1 MLEQLPAFICSFV
14 AVFFSLGVVFLNNP
28 LYCALSL
35 IGSFLGVAGIFAV
48 LGAHFLAVTQIVVYA
63 GAIVVLIMFVIML
76 LNIKVEQR
84 KYFSEKLVL
93 ILASVLTGFALVAL
107 FPILKSILADSSLSS
122 RIGKRLIDMGD
133 ISALAQILFKDY
145 LLAFE
150 LCSIL
155 LIAAMVGAVLV
166 ARSRDA

>member
-1 MLEQLPAFICSFV
+1 MLEQLPALICSFI

-28 LYCALSL
+28 LFSALSL
-35 IGSFLGVAGIFAV
+35 IGTFLGVAGIFAV

-76 LNIKVEQR
+76 LNVKVER
-84 KYFSEKLVL
+84 RRYFSESVVLV
-93 ILASVLTGFALVAL
+93 LASVLAATGLGGLMPLLQNV
-107 FPILKSILADSSLSS
+107 LADASLTS
-122 RIGKRLIDMGD
+122 RVGKQLINMGD
-133 ISALAQILFKDY
+133 VGALAQVLFTDY

-166 ARSRDA
+166 AKHKEA